1 MTGSVSPLYEPA
13 MLLGRA
19 GVVPGYDLT
28 TEAAL
33 TKLSYL
39 LALPELSTEDIVK
52 KMSSNLC
59 GELTEHSQTTFQHPG
74 DHLPSRQIGLARLN
88 YAIAGGDINQIREII
103 ESEAKW
109 LLNEGDYTGNTPLVS
124 LFLAIY
130 RSCLTESTASR
141 SDGA

>member
-39 LALPELSTEDIVK
+39 LALPELSIEDIVK
-52 KMSSNLC
+52 KMSTNLC
-59 GELTEHSQTTFQHPG
+59 GELTEHLQMTFQHPG
-74 DHLPSRQIGLARLN
+74 DHLPSRQVGLSRLN
-88 YAIAGGDINQIREII
+88 YAIAEGDISQVREFIK
-103 ESEAKW
+103 SEAKW

-124 LFLAIY
+124 PFLTIR
-130 RSCLTESTASR
+130 RSCLTKSIASR
-141 SDGA
+141 SNRA